1 MGKASKKQ
9 KKELIHKIFNETSE
23 KSLLKFICSLD
34 EERLLKILCLYLRT
48 LYDNVIATEDYLY
61 AKGIIPIC
69 MVAHIDTIRDFSA
82 TGEEFEHIT
91 FIDEE
96 MDVIHCLGGQALDDR
111 LGVFIIIRLLQLGY
125 RPSIIF
131 TTGEEVGCVGAM
143 QLIRDIPKCPD
154 RNLKFFIEVDRQGVD
169 EVVYY
174 QNSNQAFKNFI
185 ESFGFVEHIGTISDI
200 SVLMSGWKIGGCN
213 VSAGYINEH
222 TSIETGSWSG
232 VQRIIARLR
241 DILDY
246 DLNLLAQKRFKYME
260 SNSYFDIFKDP
271 LPKDDIGLFDNML
284 PADGVF

>member
-1 MGKASKKQ
+1 MDKAFEQ
-9 KKELIHKIFNETSE
+9 KKELIHKIFNEASE

-34 EERLLKILCLYLRT
+34 EKRLLKILCLYLRT
-48 LYDNVIATEDYLY
+48 LYDNVIATEEYIY

-69 MVAHIDTIRDFSA
+69 MVAHVDTIRDLSMIV
-82 TGEEFEHIT
+82 GEFEPIT
-91 FIDEE
+91 FIDEK
-96 MDVIHCLGGQALDDR
+96 MDTIHCLGGGALDDR

-125 RPSIIF
+125 RPSVIF
-131 TTGEEVGCVGAM
+131 TTGEEVGCTGARK
-143 QLIRDIPKCPD
+143 LILDIPRCPD

-185 ESFGFVEHIGTISDI
+185 ESFGFVEQIGTISDI

-232 VQRIIARLR
+232 VQRIIARLE
-241 DILDY
+241 DILNY
-246 DLNLLAQKRFKYME
+246 DLSLLAKKRFKYME
-260 SNSYFDIFKDP
+260 SKHYFDIFKDP
-271 LPKDDIGLFDNML
+271 LPKDDIGLLDNML